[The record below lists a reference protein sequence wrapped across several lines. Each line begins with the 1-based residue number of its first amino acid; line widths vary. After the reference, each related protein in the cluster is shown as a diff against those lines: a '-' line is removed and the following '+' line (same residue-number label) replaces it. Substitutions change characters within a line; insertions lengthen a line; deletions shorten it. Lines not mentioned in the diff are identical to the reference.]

1 MEQQSLHRKKES
13 GVWIFFVQRCVRCD
27 ILQHEFTAFVHQP
40 GRIAMKVIPVQEAM
54 GKVLCHDVTQ
64 IIPGQFKGPA
74 FRKGHILKADD
85 IPQLLRMGKEHI
97 YVWEMDGGLVHED
110 EAALRIARAV
120 GGPGLCI
127 GDPREG
133 KVELAARHD
142 GLLKVDFEALLHIN
156 MLEEVILST
165 LHTNQRVRAGKVVGG
180 TRIIPLVI
188 EENKIRRIE
197 EVSGAHS
204 PLLEVRPFTPMRV
217 GIVTTGNEVYFGR
230 IKDRFGPVVTRKLEE
245 LGCSVMG
252 QRFVSDRVDMI
263 VDAVKSFLDAGAE
276 MITITGGMSVD
287 PDDVTPAGIRACGG
301 KVVTY
306 GAPVLPGAMF
316 MLAYLGTVPVM
327 GLPGCVMYHGS
338 SIFDLVLPRILAG
351 ESLTRMDI
359 LRLAHGGLCVQCPEC
374 RYPDCGFGKAF

>member
-1 MEQQSLHRKKES
+1 
-13 GVWIFFVQRCVRCD
+13 
-27 ILQHEFTAFVHQP
+27 
-40 GRIAMKVIPVQEAM
+40 MKVIPVQEAM